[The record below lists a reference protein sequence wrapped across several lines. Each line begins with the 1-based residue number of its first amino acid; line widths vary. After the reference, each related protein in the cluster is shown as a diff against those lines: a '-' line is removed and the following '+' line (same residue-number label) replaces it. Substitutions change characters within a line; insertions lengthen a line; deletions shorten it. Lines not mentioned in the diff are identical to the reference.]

1 MKIWLSAAEI
11 AALELPGLPAAK
23 RAVTRYAQR
32 AGWDARPTLA
42 RPRAGKGG
50 GIEYHLD
57 LLPAEARALYVAR
70 HVAAIDVPVQ
80 IARSAAQEDN
90 AATLTGT
97 ASEARDARLAL
108 LAQIGRY
115 AEAATLSRKRA
126 DGHFAD
132 LYNAGQ
138 VTVAGW
144 IKRQVSTLTPR
155 TIARWRAE
163 VRKGNAAGLAVDRSA
178 ARRGTGLLDKA
189 NGGEVR
195 TFLLAMIA
203 KQPQLTAHHLRAL
216 AADRYAAEG
225 ISVGGEQLVLPP
237 IRTFQRALKIWRDE
251 YRNELASI
259 RDPDGYKSKIRFA
272 ARVANPASRLN
283 EVWQIDAS
291 PADMLCVDGRHSIY
305 ACIDIYSRRGIVLV
319 SKTPR
324 ASAVGLLL
332 RKAIMAWGVPE
343 RIKTDNGSDFVA
355 NATKQLIAALGI
367 EHELSAPFSPEQKG
381 HVERFIGT
389 YQRGLMRTLEGFI
402 GHSVADRKVIEGR
415 KSFASR
421 LGDQPEDMFQI
432 ALTSAE
438 LQARSDEWCDVN
450 YGKAAH
456 AGLKGQTP
464 FAAAASYAGK
474 VQRIEDPRALDM
486 LLAPIAGKD
495 GYRTVTKTGIRIN
508 ETHYLGGFLNVGDTV
523 HVRMDPADM
532 GRAYVYSADARS
544 FLGEAWAPELLGIDP
559 AEAISRARAEQ
570 KNLIDGRMAEAKR
583 EARKIKAKDMAP
595 AIHRQAAIAAG
606 TLVEF
611 PRASQSYDTPAL
623 SAARDAIG
631 RDDTAASHAPEIAA
645 MAVAM
650 RTTSA
655 VSENVLPLRTEETPH
670 QRWKRAAA
678 FEETLALGGELAPA
692 DLLWLGGYREG
703 PEYRGFA
710 LTYGSPTSK
719 TKKPA
724 MTAGQS

>member
-1 MKIWLSAAEI
+1 M
-11 AALELPGLPAAK
+11 PAAK
-23 RAVTRYAQR
+23 RAVTRYAR
-32 AGWDARPTLA
+32 KNGWDARPGME
-42 RPRAGKGG
+42 RPRTGKGG
-50 GIEYHLD
+50 GIEYNLD
-57 LLPAEARALYVAR
+57 LLPAEARAHYVAR
-70 HVAAIDVPVQ
+70 HVAAIDVPAS
-80 IARSAAQEDN
+80 IARDAAREEK
-90 AATLTGT
+90 AAALTGT
-97 ASEARDARLAL
+97 ASAARDARLAL
-108 LAQIGRY
+108 LAQIDRY
-115 AEAATLSRKRA
+115 ADTAKLSRKRA
-126 DGHFAD
+126 ARHFAD
-132 LYNAGQ
+132 LYNAGKIS
-138 VTVAGW
+138 VADW
-144 IKRQVSTLTPR
+144 IKDQVVSLTPR

-163 VRKGNAAGLAVDRSA
+163 VRDGNTAGLAFDRSA
-178 ARRGTGLLDKA
+178 ARRGTGLLDRA

-225 ISVGGEQLVLPP
+225 ISIDGERHTLPP

-259 RDPDGYKSKIRFA
+259 RDPDGFKSKIRFS
-272 ARVANPASRLN
+272 ARVGNPASRLN

-332 RKAIMAWGVPE
+332 RKAILAWGVPE

-355 NATKQLIAALGI
+355 NATKQLIAAIGI

-415 KSFASR
+415 KSFARR
-421 LGDQPEDMFQI
+421 LGETAEDMFSVT
-432 ALTSAE
+432 LTSAE
-438 LQARSDEWCDVN
+438 LQSRSDEWCDVN
-450 YGKAAH
+450 YGKAPH

-464 FAAAASYAGK
+464 FAVAASYSGQ
-474 VQRIEDPRALDM
+474 VRRIEDVRALDM
-486 LLAPIAGKD
+486 LLAPIASKD
-495 GYRTVTKTGIRIN
+495 GNRTVTKTGLRIN
-508 ETHYLGGFLNVGDTV
+508 DTHYLGGFLNVGDDV

-532 GRAYVYSADARS
+532 GRAYVYSADART
-544 FLGEAWAPELLGIDP
+544 FLGEAWAHDLLGIDP
-559 AEAISRARAEQ
+559 AEAISRARSEQ
-570 KNLIDGRMAEAKR
+570 KTLINERMAAAKR

-611 PRASQSYDTPAL
+611 PRAAQSYDTPAL
-623 SAARDAIG
+623 SAARDAVG

-645 MAVAM
+645 MAAAM
-650 RTTSA
+650 RSGPA
-655 VSENVLPLRTEETPH
+655 VSENVLPLRTEETMH
-670 QRWKRAAA
+670 HRWKRACA
-678 FEETLALGGELAPA
+678 FEETLAAGGELAP
-692 DLLWLGGYREG
+692 DELLWLGGYREG
-703 PEYRGFA
+703 PEYLGFA
-710 LTYGSPTSK
+710 RTYGSPASP
-719 TKKPA
+719 TKSPA